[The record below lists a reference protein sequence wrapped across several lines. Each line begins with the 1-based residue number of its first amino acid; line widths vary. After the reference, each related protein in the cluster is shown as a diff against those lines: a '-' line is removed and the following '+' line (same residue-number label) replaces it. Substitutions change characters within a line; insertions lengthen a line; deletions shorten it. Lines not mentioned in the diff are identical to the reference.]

1 MEGIVTGTID
11 YTTFSENNATKI
23 NVLGTEYLIFKGIS
37 AEENEYLKDCDGY
50 CDFYARKI
58 VLGKFT
64 KENGYEHGD
73 LEYYERKVLRH
84 EIIHAF
90 LHESGLHD
98 LAMDEQIVEW
108 LAIQFPKINQMFE
121 ELEIK
126 A

>member
-1 MEGIVTGTID
+1 M
-11 YTTFSENNATKI
+11 
-23 NVLGTEYLIFKGIS
+23 LG
-37 AEENEYLKDCDGY
+37 N
-50 CDFYARKI
+50 
-58 VLGKFT
+58 FT
-64 KENGYEHGD
+64 KENGYEHSD
-73 LEYYERKVLRH
+73 LEYFERKVLRH

-98 LAMDEQIVEW
+98 LAMDEQIVDW